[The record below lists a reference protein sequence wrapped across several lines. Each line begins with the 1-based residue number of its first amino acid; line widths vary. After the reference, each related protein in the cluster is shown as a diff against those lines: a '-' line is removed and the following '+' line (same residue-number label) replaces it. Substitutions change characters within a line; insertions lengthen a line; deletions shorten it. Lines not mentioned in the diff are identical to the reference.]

1 MGGRKIATATVAG
14 YPPRRSP
21 DVALRNPGPPKGG
34 SGGGIVA
41 AACTLAG
48 APGFRAATSG
58 LRWLF
63 LALALAFLLLA
74 FPVQAAEPVWR
85 DTDAQGQT
93 SVHLYFFWSK
103 RCPHCLAAK
112 PYVERLAAEHS
123 WLKLHSAEIIDHPEN
138 LARYREMAA
147 ALGQEAQSVPG
158 FFLCGEMVTGFLSEQ
173 ESGAALLRRA
183 EACRAGTAAEKPG
196 TVSLPG
202 WGEVDAAAL
211 SLPALTVVI
220 AGLDAFNPCAFFVLL
235 FLLSLL
241 VHARDRG
248 KMLLVG
254 GVFVFF
260 SGLIYF
266 LFMAAWLNV
275 FLVMEELRYVTLV
288 AGLVAVAVAVI
299 NIKDFFWFKAGIS
312 LSIPERAKPLL
323 YQRMRNLVAA
333 ARWPSV
339 LAGTAALAVVAN
351 AYELLCT
358 AGFPMVYT
366 RILTL
371 RGLTAFDYTLWLALY
386 NLVYVIPLALIV
398 FTFAWTLGGRK
409 LQESEGRLLKLV
421 SGNMMLGLGLT
432 LLFAPQW
439 LDNLAATALLLVFV
453 AVLSAAMVFIHRRFG
468 GSR

>member
-1 MGGRKIATATVAG
+1 MRIAAFIA
-14 YPPRRSP
+14 
-21 DVALRNPGPPKGG
+21 AL
-34 SGGGIVA
+34 
-41 AACTLAG
+41 
-48 APGFRAATSG
+48 
-58 LRWLF
+58 WL
-63 LALALAFLLLA
+63 LVSSAF
-74 FPVQAAEPVWR
+74 AAEPVWR
-85 DTDAQGQT
+85 ENDAQGAT
-93 SVHLYFFWSK
+93 VVHLYFFWSK
-103 RCPHCLAAK
+103 RCPHCLEAK
-112 PYVERLAAEHS
+112 PYVEGMAAQHA
-123 WLKLHSAEIIDHPEN
+123 WLKLHSAEIVDHPEN
-138 LARYREMAA
+138 LRLYREMAA

-158 FFLCGEMVTGFLSEQ
+158 FFLCGEMITGFLSPE
-173 ESGAALLRRA
+173 ESGADLLRKA
-183 EACRAGTAAEKPG
+183 EACRAGTGQPRTGGLTVPG
-196 TVSLPG
+196 LGS
-202 WGEVDAAAL
+202 VDAGDF
-211 SLPALTVVI
+211 SLPALTVII

-275 FLVMEELRYVTLV
+275 FLVMEELRYVTLGAGIV
-288 AGLVAVAVAVI
+288 AVLVALI

-312 LSIPERAKPLL
+312 LSIPDRAKPLL

-339 LAGTAALAVVAN
+339 LAGTAALAIVAN

-371 RGLTAFDYTLWLALY
+371 RGLETFDYYLWLALY
-386 NLVYVIPLALIV
+386 NVVYVIPLAVIV

-409 LQESEGRLLKLV
+409 LQEDEGRLLKLV

-432 LLFAPQW
+432 LLFAPQ
-439 LDNLAATALLLVFV
+439 LLNNIAATALLLVFV
-453 AVLSAAMVFIHRRFG
+453 VLLSGAMVLIRRRG
-468 GSR
+468 MQ